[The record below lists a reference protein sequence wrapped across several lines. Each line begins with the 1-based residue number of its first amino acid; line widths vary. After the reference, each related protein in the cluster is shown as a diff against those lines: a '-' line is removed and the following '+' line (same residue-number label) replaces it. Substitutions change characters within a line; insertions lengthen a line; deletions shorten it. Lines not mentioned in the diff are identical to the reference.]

1 MERRNRE
8 RIKEKIHEISCK
20 ITEDEAEKLLDLFDE
35 EAKKVAKGSIYSLE
49 IQYMLDEW
57 MEEEFP
63 DQKND
68 GDRTIH

>member
-8 RIKEKIHEISCK
+8 RIKERIHEISSK

-35 EAKKVAKGSIYSLE
+35 ETKKTAKRSIYSLE

-63 DQKND
+63 DQKD
-68 GDRTIH
+68 DEDRTIH